1 MVKVEIIKDP
11 RGFVKRFII
20 KGHSNYDVYG
30 SDIVCSA
37 ISVLTQTTL
46 IGLQSIAEINV
57 AYTMEDGYLDCE
69 MPVVVENEKLIKA
82 NAILDTM
89 VLGLSNIK
97 KNYSSYIHMEIKEE
111 V

>member
-1 MVKVEIIKDP
+1 MIKVEIIKDP
-11 RGFVKRFII
+11 RGYVKRFIV

-37 ISVLTQTTL
+37 VSVLTQATL
-46 IGLQSIAEINV
+46 IGLQSIAKIDV

-69 MPVVVENEKLIKA
+69 MPAVAEKEKLIKA
-82 NAILDTM
+82 NAVLDTM

-97 KNYSSYIHMEIKEE
+97 KNYSSYIHMVIKEE